1 VDEDEMPRRKDRSSC
16 PINLAT
22 ELLGDP
28 WSLIVL
34 RDVLFGNR
42 RHFSDLHRSSLEGIA
57 TNILAS
63 RLEQLVDAGLLTKHS
78 DPSHRQ
84 RVTYDLTEAAIELV
98 PVMATL
104 GAWGSR
110 WLPASAPLAA
120 RARALADGGPPMWE
134 RFMDELRT
142 EHLDAPSSA
151 PADEPSVRELLDR
164 AFAAA

>member
-63 RLEQLVDAGLLTKHS
+63 RL
-78 DPSHRQ
+78 
-84 RVTYDLTEAAIELV
+84 
-98 PVMATL
+98 
-104 GAWGSR
+104 
-110 WLPASAPLAA
+110 
-120 RARALADGGPPMWE
+120 
-134 RFMDELRT
+134 
-142 EHLDAPSSA
+142 
-151 PADEPSVRELLDR
+151 
-164 AFAAA
+164 